1 LVIINNW
8 IKITTTKEK
17 AEEKPAEIPENAST
31 EDGKKKKKKKN
42 KKKTKKRK
50 YIYIYIEF
58 INTNK
63 KNIIYMVVINKIV
76 IKYIY

>member
-1 LVIINNW
+1 M
-8 IKITTTKEK
+8 E
-17 AEEKPAEIPENAST
+17 
-31 EDGKKKKKKKN
+31 
-42 KKKTKKRK
+42 KKRRRRRTRRRPRSVN
-50 YIYIYIEF
+50 IYIYIEF